1 MFKKEV
7 KGGPR
12 FLIRSTHANV
22 VMYGVFESTISKDAL
37 EKAVLLLSD
46 KHKLLNCHIN
56 TDKENKACY
65 VIDKK
70 LSPEINTSK
79 SKNINK
85 ILTNELKHRFDLEKG
100 PLIRFTLLNQKETT
114 LVINCHHA
122 ICDGMSLVYLFKD
135 IMKILSGKSI
145 KIEQKMP
152 VFLEP
157 ENLPQKVGN
166 PISRF
171 FISLINKKWSKESI
185 SFSNQL
191 YQKLHSNFWKEYKPQ
206 IIQFKFSKEETANII
221 SQCKQNNVSVNTGL
235 VTAFLYVEKQLFEQ
249 KDNSSKVIITD
260 NLRRYLKNQPGESM
274 GYFISTLRPHLVYNE
289 KKAFWENAQ
298 IFHKKIKRLLEKELF
313 KNQVAGLFSPK
324 FLDVMMLNLFGQRE
338 DKLAKKIIKKA
349 GMYKNYATFT
359 IANLGLIKPDD
370 NSKKLKIKS
379 LFGPMAV
386 SDAMEKYIS
395 VLTINNELH
404 FSICFNENSVNRESI
419 LKMKKLISQ
428 IFEDS
433 LEKRAK
439 NGNIVG

>member
-12 FLIRSTHANV
+12 LLIRSTHANV
-22 VMYGVFESTISKDAL
+22 VMYGVFETTISKDAL

-46 KHKLLNCHIN
+46 KHKLLNCYIETN
-56 TDKENKACY
+56 KENKAWY

-122 ICDGMSLVYLFKD
+122 ICDGMSLIYLFKD
-135 IMKILSGKSI
+135 IMKILSGKNI
-145 KIEQKMP
+145 KIEQKGP

-157 ENLPQKVGN
+157 ENIPQKLGS

-171 FISLINKKWSKESI
+171 FIGLINKKWSKETI
-185 SFSNQL
+185 SFSD
-191 YQKLHSNFWKEYKPQ
+191 KLSQELHTNFWKEYKPQ
-206 IIQFKFSKEETANII
+206 IIQFKLSKEETVNII

-235 VTAFLYVEKQLFEQ
+235 VAAILYAENQVFEK
-249 KDNSSKVIITD
+249 KDHSSKVIVTD
-260 NLRRYLKNQPGESM
+260 NLRTHLKDQPGESM
-274 GYFISTLRPHLVYNE
+274 GFFVSTLRPILEYNE
-289 KKAFWENAQ
+289 KKTFWENAQ
-298 IFHKKIKRLLEKELF
+298 IFHKKIERLLEKDIL
-313 KNQVAGLFSPK
+313 KNQRVFLFNPK
-324 FLDVMMLNLFGQRE
+324 FLDVMMLNLVGQRE
-338 DKLAKKIIKKA
+338 DKLVKKLIKKA

-370 NSKKLKIKS
+370 NSKKLKLKT

-386 SDAMEKYIS
+386 SEAMKKDIS

-404 FSICFNENSVNRESI
+404 FSICFNENDIDREPI

-433 LEKRAK
+433 SK
-439 NGNIVG
+439 